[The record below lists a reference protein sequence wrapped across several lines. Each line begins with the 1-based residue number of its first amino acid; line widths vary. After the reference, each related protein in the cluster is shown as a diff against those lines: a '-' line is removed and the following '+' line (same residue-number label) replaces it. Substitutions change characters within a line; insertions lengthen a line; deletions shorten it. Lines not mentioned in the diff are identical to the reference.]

1 MTLCQAQDL
10 HSRFIERNAF
20 LSCGIDDCIDG
31 ILLIQRANL
40 GKFE

>member
-10 HSRFIERNAF
+10 THSRFVERNAF
-20 LSCGIDDCIDG
+20 LSCGIDG